1 MLKLIRLIIAM
12 PIHAKT
18 LICSTIIINPRRA
31 CAARVTV
38 VGSVCVCVC
47 LSVCLSVTQHLAYGM
62 FIIGSIS
69 VDSTF
74 IVLELTAVSLFI
86 DTVARITKTLV
97 AYICI
102 HTHFILTTCVIPTLQ
117 CYKETR
123 NIRFI
128 GDPANST
135 YNIIV
140 ETRSFPSN
148 TSTIMRNHYYLFRQ
162 RVTHDCASIDNIVLL
177 KRLLVSTIF
186 RLMHPYVRTSA
197 FMK

>member
-18 LICSTIIINPRRA
+18 SICSTIIINPRRA
-31 CAARVTV
+31 RVTV
-38 VGSVCVCVC
+38 VGSVCVC
-47 LSVCLSVTQHLAYGM
+47 VCLSVTQHLAYGM

-162 RVTHDCASIDNIVLL
+162 RVTHDCASIDNIIVLL

-197 FMK
+197 FIK